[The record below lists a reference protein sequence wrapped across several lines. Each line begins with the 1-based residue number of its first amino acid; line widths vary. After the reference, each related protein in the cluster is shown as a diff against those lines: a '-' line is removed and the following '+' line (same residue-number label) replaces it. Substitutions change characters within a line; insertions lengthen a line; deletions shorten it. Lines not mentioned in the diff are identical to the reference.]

1 MAADLSFVADTG
13 EDLITKHAPT
23 LAGMG
28 AGAGIVTTV
37 RSAISSNTSME
48 MNMLTTVGV
57 DLGLFLGAGWASNE
71 YSRGMAGKFTYG
83 MLLAGSLALVNDVWT
98 AVTDQG
104 LMEYTESLFATTVPA
119 GNGS

>member
-1 MAADLSFVADTG
+1 MAADLSFVADTS

-28 AGAGIVTTV
+28 AGAGLITTV
-37 RSAISSNTSME
+37 RSAVNSNDSIQ
-48 MNMLTTVGV
+48 MNMMMSVGV
-57 DLGLFLGAGWASNE
+57 DLGLFLGAGWAADE

-83 MLLAGSLALVNDVWT
+83 LLLAGSLALVNDVWT

-104 LMEYTESLFATTVPA
+104 LMEYTESLFATAAPSA
-119 GNGS
+119 